1 MTLEDR
7 VATLTGAGS
16 AIGRGGGGI
25 MALMFAAPV
34 HRILAKT
41 ERYG

>member
-16 AIGRGGGGI
+16 AIGRGGI

-41 ERYG
+41 ERYW